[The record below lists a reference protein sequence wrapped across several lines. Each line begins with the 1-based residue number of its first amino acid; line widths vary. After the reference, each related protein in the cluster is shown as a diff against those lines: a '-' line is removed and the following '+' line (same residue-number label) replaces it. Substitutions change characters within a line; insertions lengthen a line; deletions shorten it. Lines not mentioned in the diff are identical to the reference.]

1 MATALPASSE
11 FTGAAQDEGDMKAV
25 FTALRDYLSGLFGA
39 DGVTATAMAT
49 LGVALSSYVAKT
61 ANYTVLTTDKGKLID
76 ATSGTWTLT
85 LPAAATAGDAF
96 NVSIRNSSTGVITV
110 DPNLTETIDGGSTL
124 AINAGESAVLYC
136 NGSAWVSVGKSSG
149 VPSGAITGYGGSSA
163 PAGWLLC
170 DGSAVSRTT
179 YASLF
184 SAIATTYGV
193 GDGSTTFNLPDLR
206 GRVLAGQDDMGGSAA
221 GRLTTAGSGVDG
233 ATLGATGGAQ
243 SVTLTAAE
251 SGLPAHEHSLTWAKS
266 LSGSALAQNF
276 LDPNATTSPMTATEG
291 GFSVPPNATTVL
303 TPAIAKATAVAAAA
317 ASSAHTNTQPTLVA
331 NSIIKT

>member
-85 LPAAATAGDAF
+85 LLPAATAGDAF

-136 NGSAWVSVGKSSG
+136 NGTAWVSVGKSSG
-149 VPSGAITGYGGSSA
+149 VPSGSITGYGGSSA

-184 SAIATTYGV
+184 SAISTTFGV
-193 GDGSTTFNLPDLR
+193 GDGSTTFNIPDLR

-221 GRLTTAGSGVDG
+221 GRLTTAGGGVDG
-233 ATLGATGGAQ
+233 ATLGAVGGAEGI
-243 SVTLTAAE
+243 TLTAAQ
-251 SGLPAHEHSLTWAKS
+251 SGLPSHSHSLTPITGLTGAGGGS
-266 LSGSALAQNF
+266 ADLNSGVYVSGS
-276 LDPNATTSPMTATEG
+276 TGSSTGSTG
-291 GFSVPPNATTVL
+291 GS
-303 TPAIAKATAVAAAA
+303 A
-317 ASSAHTNTQPTLVA
+317 ASTAHANVQPTLVA